1 MTRRTARETALQM
14 LFQLTVG
21 ENDWE
26 MAELWQKESAEVN
39 GESDDNAMFIAA
51 LVKGA
56 FDQICDADKL
66 IAAHAS
72 GWDIDRLSE
81 VDKAILRLAVFE
93 MKSGVTP
100 PPVVI
105 NEAVELAKV
114 FASDDSPAFI
124 NAVLDSIRKELNAAA
139 EEQQQ

>member
-56 FDQICDADKL
+56 FDQICEDDKL